1 MSKLVYE
8 ELTSADNDINASGE
22 STPSAYVGLEIRG
35 FIYVSIEG
43 ILKNCMADQF
53 GSANTIAQAG
63 IEHLLP
69 KNSNLGE
76 VELSIVIPAMN
87 EEITVGEFIEW
98 CKEGLRRAGATGQI
112 LIVDSSTDNTPRI
125 VLEHGGEVLR
135 TPKRGV
141 GRAYIDAIPYMRG
154 KWMLMGDADLTYD
167 FREIAPF
174 IEEFRKGAEFV
185 MGSRFRGSIEKG
197 AMPKLHRYF
206 GTPLTNWIL
215 NRIYRSNYSD
225 IHCGIRGVTREALD
239 RINITSDGWEYASE
253 MVLKAA
259 RLKLASAEVPI
270 KFYKDREGRLSHHR
284 RVGWKSSWMA
294 GWVNLK
300 VMLVYAADSF
310 LLKAGIA
317 LLVIGVVLSL
327 GLSAGPIR
335 IGKIGFSL
343 YWMLLGV
350 TCTTLGY
357 SSIQIGILARVM
369 HRLRPRFVGR
379 MQRFL
384 TYDRGMIASAG
395 FMVAGLILLGN
406 LAYHYL
412 KHGLQLEA
420 ISHPAILG
428 LLLVILGF
436 QTFCFTLLME
446 MAKRV
451 ISRSR

>member
-1 MSKLVYE
+1 MLNNVK
-8 ELTSADNDINASGE
+8 SGNV
-22 STPSAYVGLEIRG
+22 AAG
-35 FIYVSIEG
+35 
-43 ILKNCMADQF
+43 C
-53 GSANTIAQAG
+53 G
-63 IEHLLP
+63 IEHLRP
-69 KNSNLGE
+69 EGTTLGN

-87 EEITVGEFIEW
+87 EEVTVGEFIEW
-98 CKEGLRRAGATGQI
+98 CKEGLMGAGVAGQI
-112 LIVDSSTDNTPRI
+112 LIVDSSTDNTPNI

-141 GRAYIDAIPYMRG
+141 GRAYIDAIPYIRG
-154 KWMLMGDADLTYD
+154 RWILMGDADLTYD

-174 IEEFRKGAEFV
+174 VEEFRKGAEFV

-215 NRIYRSNYSD
+215 NRIYRSRYSD
-225 IHCGIRGVTREALD
+225 IHCGIRGVTRDALEK
-239 RINITSDGWEYASE
+239 IHITSEGWEYASE

-259 RLKLASAEVPI
+259 RLNLVTAEVPI
-270 KFYKDREGRLSHHR
+270 KFYKDREGRFSHHR
-284 RVGWKSSWMA
+284 RVGWRSPWMA

-310 LLKAGIA
+310 LLKPGIILMGIG
-317 LLVIGVVLSL
+317 LLFSL
-327 GLSAGPIR
+327 GLAAGPIR
-335 IGKIGFSL
+335 IGNIGFSL

-369 HRLRPRFVGR
+369 HRLRPHFV
-379 MQRFL
+379 QRVQKVL
-384 TYDRGMIASAG
+384 TYDRGMLVSAG
-395 FMVAGLILLGN
+395 FMLVGLMLLGG
-406 LAYHYL
+406 LVYHYL
-412 KHGLQLEA
+412 KLGLNLEA

-451 ISRSR
+451 ITASRT